1 MLKTGCFSELRK
13 RVLFRDTWFSQPD
26 SNSTNIDDLIGYD
39 ALLQLK
45 LANRVSQSSNE
56 LKLNHL
62 KQ

>member
-1 MLKTGCFSELRK
+1 MYFSEIHGSHSLTAT
-13 RVLFRDTWFSQPD
+13 VQTF
-26 SNSTNIDDLIGYD
+26 DDLIGYD